1 MPMYNLLEYSENYS
15 MALGSLWNY
24 YRDDINDDENE
35 TDRLRNRLNS
45 NKTIRSKS
53 FEYKTKLTGSTSDNN
68 YIINAEV
75 VPLKYL
81 SNFWRSLDLPL
92 INCEIELDLTWS
104 KYCVISQVS
113 KTFRAVDPNAD
124 PVAYEVAT
132 ETTAATF
139 QTNNAKLYVHV
150 VTLSI
155 NDNIK
160 CLEKIK
166 QAFKRTISWNKY
178 RSEITTQPKDNN
190 LDLVIGPTF
199 RKINRLFVLSF
210 RNGEDDPTRDFF
222 DCYYI
227 SLVEIKDFHALIDNK
242 QFFDQPVKYKQGAYE
257 KLIEMTRN
265 DKYATGNLL
274 DYLYHQNYYK
284 LIDIDLSRQKNR
296 SIPQQIHFTRKLE
309 KDDGAVMIFIAG
321 KLQETILNFS
331 LNSLIV
337 SE

>member
-1 MPMYNLLEYSENYS
+1 MVKILC
-15 MALGSLWNY
+15 
-24 YRDDINDDENE
+24 
-35 TDRLRNRLNS
+35 
-45 NKTIRSKS
+45 KS
-53 FEYKTKLTGSTSDNN
+53 H
-68 YIINAEV
+68 
-75 VPLKYL
+75 
-81 SNFWRSLDLPL
+81 
-92 INCEIELDLTWS
+92 
-104 KYCVISQVS
+104 VS

-124 PVAYEVAT
+124 PVVYEVAT

-160 CLEKIK
+160 FLEKIK

-210 RNGEDDPTRDFF
+210 RNREDDPTRDFF

-227 SLVEIKDFHALIDNK
+227 PLVEIKDFHALIDNK

-296 SIPQQIHFTRKLE
+296 SIPQQIYFTRKLE
-309 KDDGAVMIFIAG
+309 KDDGGVMIFIAG
-321 KLQETILNFS
+321 KLQETILNFP

>member
-139 QTNNAKLYVHV
+139 QTNNA
-150 VTLSI
+150 
-155 NDNIK
+155 
-160 CLEKIK
+160 
-166 QAFKRTISWNKY
+166 
-178 RSEITTQPKDNN
+178 
-190 LDLVIGPTF
+190 
-199 RKINRLFVLSF
+199 
-210 RNGEDDPTRDFF
+210 
-222 DCYYI
+222 
-227 SLVEIKDFHALIDNK
+227 
-242 QFFDQPVKYKQGAYE
+242 
-257 KLIEMTRN
+257 
-265 DKYATGNLL
+265 
-274 DYLYHQNYYK
+274 
-284 LIDIDLSRQKNR
+284 
-296 SIPQQIHFTRKLE
+296 
-309 KDDGAVMIFIAG
+309 
-321 KLQETILNFS
+321 
-331 LNSLIV
+331 
-337 SE
+337 